1 MGNCESQDT
10 RICSEEFQSIPL
22 PNLQQ
27 EFTDEFT
34 RQENQVTVSQSK
46 KDFDADLP
54 IQTTQNNLNS
64 HPLSKTLYIIYNKC
78 RIERPIEVEDGT
90 YQGQWFAGKQCGF
103 GRMYYKNKDY
113 YEGFWLLG
121 RKHHMGIFIQLN
133 QQPLIGEWFDD
144 KFLGTDISPNL
155 TKDPTLSYSDLL
167 NVLLLFTI
175 MQLQPVQIQ
184 DSLYYGQY
192 SNNGKQGLG
201 LCLKKGE
208 YKFIG
213 YFSNDKKQGYGIEIT
228 KNEVYRGGFKDGVRS
243 GLGHLKKN
251 KNFFIG
257 QFENNQP
264 TTNGISIQI

>member
-10 RICSEEFQSIPL
+10 RVCTEEFQSIPL

-27 EFTDEFT
+27 EVTDENT
-34 RQENQVTVSQSK
+34 QQENLVTVSQSK
-46 KDFDADLP
+46 QDLDVVLP
-54 IQTTQNNLNS
+54 IQTLQNNLNQ
-64 HPLSKTLYIIYNKC
+64 HPLSNTLYIIYNKC
-78 RIERPIEVEDGT
+78 RIERPIEVEEGT
-90 YQGQWFAGKQCGF
+90 YQGQWYVGKQCGF

-121 RKHHMGIFIQLN
+121 RKHHMGIFIQSN

-144 KFLGTDISPNL
+144 KFIGQDISNNL
-155 TKDPTLSYSDLL
+155 IKDPKLSYSHLL
-167 NVLLLFTI
+167 N
-175 MQLQPVQIQ
+175 LQPIKNQ
-184 DSLYYGQY
+184 DSLFYGQY
-192 SNNGKQGLG
+192 SNHGKQGLG
-201 LCLKKGE
+201 LCFQKKE

-228 KNEVYRGGFKDGVRS
+228 KNDVYRGSFKNDLRCGI
-243 GLGHLKKN
+243 GHLKKN
-251 KNFFIG
+251 KNLFLG